1 MQFCHKGHTVFAF
14 SDTCGHHRNLKVPE
28 NADVVICAGNVVE
41 DELKGGEYD
50 DFIEWF
56 AGLPAKWKLFIP
68 GTCEMS
74 FSMGQCD
81 EIVRKMSAK
90 GITCLQDAVEDC
102 DGIIIGAISG
112 NLRIADEDIPTD
124 LDMLVTHCPPYGIL
138 DHGLGSP
145 FDVDRRSMQMQ
156 VAFSERPFPVCR
168 AQPENSCPA
177 SADG

>member
-1 MQFCHKGHTVFAF
+1 
-14 SDTCGHHRNLKVPE
+14 
-28 NADVVICAGNVVE
+28 
-41 DELKGGEYD
+41 
-50 DFIEWF
+50 
-56 AGLPAKWKLFIP
+56 
-68 GTCEMS
+68 
-74 FSMGQCD
+74 
-81 EIVRKMSAK
+81 MSAN

-138 DHGLGSP
+138 DDGLGSP
-145 FDVDRRSMQMQ
+145 CDVDRRSMQMQ